1 MKHVGYIAGT
11 GNIIYPLRENDKEE
25 EREEVRVML
34 CISKPEEPEE
44 PEEPEVTKTK
54 SGTFYRWENGEISQ
68 DGSRNHVMWRADNAE
83 VQAIKP
89 EQEPEEP
96 TEIKE
101 RWVFDKN
108 GVGRREK

>member
-25 EREEVRVML
+25 EREEPRVIL
-34 CISKPEEPEE
+34 CIS
-44 PEEPEVTKTK
+44 
-54 SGTFYRWENGEISQ
+54 
-68 DGSRNHVMWRADNAE
+68 
-83 VQAIKP
+83 KP